1 MSHVIA
7 VAGHPGAG
15 KSAVVHGLVQSL
27 GDASA
32 IHMDSYET
40 MTRTPIGEIAQWM
53 KDGADIDAFA
63 FPQLEQDLQ
72 RLSQGVSIVEP
83 LTRQVVLPHKYLLFE
98 TQFGKAHRATGRYV
112 DLLVWIDTPLDI
124 ALARVIRALTA
135 SFLRET
141 DAQVLA
147 QRVQWLQNYLDNY
160 LGTVRSLMAMQ
171 KQKVAALADVVI
183 DGQGPLAEV
192 VQSASREILRR
203 LP

>member
-15 KSAVVHGLVQSL
+15 KSAVVQGLVQAL

-40 MTRTPIGEIAQWM
+40 ITFKPIGEIAQWM
-53 KDGADIDAFA
+53 KDGADIDAFT

-72 RLSQGVSIVEP
+72 RLLQGATIVEP
-83 LTRQVVLPHKYLLFE
+83 RTGQEVLPRKYILFE
-98 TQFGKAHRATGRYV
+98 TQFGKAHRATGRHV
-112 DLLVWIDTPLDI
+112 DLLIWIDTPLDI

-135 SFLRET
+135 SFLREH
-141 DAQVLA
+141 DAQMLA

-160 LGTVRSLMAMQ
+160 LGTVRALMAMQ

-183 DGQGPLAEV
+183 DGQGPLPDV
-192 VQSASREILRR
+192 VQSARREILRR